1 MAVSKDRRYRAAV
14 GGIRRV
20 VHILLL
26 LLLVI
31 FLFFLGRTAYH
42 YGYAVFNETGAEAAP
57 GKDVTVAVR
66 GDMSAGELAEVLSQK
81 GLIKEVPVFL
91 LQERISG
98 MHEMYVSGTYKLN
111 TSMTPTEILRI
122 ITGEAEEKNG

>member
-1 MAVSKDRRYRAAV
+1 MAVSGERRYRAAV
-14 GGIRRV
+14 GGFRRV

-31 FLFFLGRTAYH
+31 FLVFLGRTAYH
-42 YGYAVFNETGAEAAP
+42 YGYVLFNETGAEAAP

-66 GDMSAGELAEVLSQK
+66 GDMSAGELADVLFQK

-91 LQERISG
+91 IQERLSG

-111 TSMTPTEILRI
+111 TSMTPTEILKI
-122 ITGEAEEKNG
+122 ITGESEEEDG